1 MQYIFERIYRKRKQP
16 RFYMKTPSYKET
28 ANFTNNLDLALKVD
42 EKRKNYVIRSI
53 RSFFKIKVRA
63 LELERNESGEIK
75 LRK

>member
-1 MQYIFERIYRKRKQP
+1 
-16 RFYMKTPSYKET
+16 MKTPSYKET

-63 LELERNESGEIK
+63 LEL
-75 LRK
+75 